1 MFEHYSC
8 FFVDILFRHA
18 ITFVDHPAEC
28 VVLMQP
34 QRADV
39 DDAKDAVERR
49 PTVAEAKSTKQ
60 TSAKKV
66 SEWVDVIVCTL
77 HSQH

>member
-1 MFEHYSC
+1 
-8 FFVDILFRHA
+8 
-18 ITFVDHPAEC
+18 
-28 VVLMQP
+28 MQP

-39 DDAKDAVERR
+39 DDAKDTVERR